1 MFLNSLM
8 LLGLTAVSVPIII
21 HFLNRRK
28 FRTVTWAAMRF
39 VRLSVD
45 QNQRRMKLEDLI
57 LLLLRCALL
66 ALLALA
72 LARPALDS
80 STTQLGGETKVNAVV
95 LLDNSFSMKVNEN
108 FVDAKKAAKAALD
121 GLPGNSACALL
132 LVSDVVDEK
141 FARPDPDLDGVRRA
155 IDEARLSHHA
165 TDLYP
170 ALQEAAKTLNE
181 TTGLRKEIYLIT
193 DGQRNGWRQKQDIV
207 GLLKKINKDIKT
219 HVIVVGNPEA
229 DQHNLGISRL
239 AVADPITTVGQ
250 PVDFEVEVTNYGDD
264 DDQDISLVLKDDKLR
279 EVDVASI
286 TTLPARE
293 STTVT
298 LKATFETDGFHSVT
312 AEIKRNSNS
321 VGGDDQELDDSRS
334 LVVRIA
340 PQIKVLLLDETKD
353 LEDDE
358 ADRETA
364 ILVSLFEA
372 IKTQGDRIEATVERP
387 EDAFAGS
394 TAGELAEQ
402 YHAIVMAN
410 ISKLTDSQVAI
421 LTEALRRG
429 VGLIVFPGDKIAPE
443 TYREQMFD
451 KLQIL
456 PAAFEPAEGLVPAD
470 IFGTETAFAL
480 APSTD
485 HPIMTLWDK
494 REDAFKDPRLKI
506 FRRSPL
512 RLAKTKAENAEAG
525 RVHTVMSFADG
536 TPALLERAWGRGR
549 VYQYATPADFDWGT
563 QWMSP
568 ISVIT
573 MRRILGSL
581 AQHRDRGLNLR
592 VGEVYNQRLDF
603 DLSTPNRMAKFST
616 PGTAAGERP
625 TTPIEQAGGIA
636 TVEYQDTHRA
646 GIYSYTIG
654 DRTNVVASFAVQ
666 PDSRESVMAA
676 LPAEEWTDVEGRD
689 GDGPLARRTNWGKDG
704 NGQAADLQKNVREG
718 RIGAEYW
725 KTLAV
730 LVLLIAGLETWLA
743 QRFSRPK

>member
-1 MFLNSLM
+1 MSFLNLPM
-8 LLGLTAVSVPIII
+8 LLGLTAISVPIII

-45 QNQRRMKLEDLI
+45 QNQRRMKIEDLI

-80 STTQLGGETKVNAVV
+80 GKQQLVGDTKVNAVV
-95 LLDNSFSMKVNEN
+95 LLDNSFSMKVNDN
-108 FVDAKKAAKAALD
+108 FEDAKKAAKAALD

-132 LVSDVVDEK
+132 LVSDVVDEEIP
-141 FARPDPDLDGVRRA
+141 RPDPDLDGVHRA
-155 IDEARLSHHA
+155 INEARLSHHA

-170 ALQEAAKTLNE
+170 ALQAAAETLNE
-181 TTGLRKEIYLIT
+181 STGLRKEIYLVT

-207 GLLKKINKDIKT
+207 NLLKQINKDIKT
-219 HVIVVGNPEA
+219 HVIVVGDPQSN
-229 DQHNLGISRL
+229 QQNLGISRL
-239 AVADPITTVGQ
+239 EVADPITTVGQ
-250 PVDFEVEVTNYGDD
+250 AVDFEVEVENYGDED
-264 DDQDISLVLKDDKLR
+264 DRDITLVLKDDQQK
-279 EVDVASI
+279 EVDMVPI

-293 STTVT
+293 TRTVT
-298 LKATFETDGFHSVT
+298 MKATFETDGYHFVR
-312 AEIKRNSNS
+312 AEIKRNTSGS
-321 VGGDDQELDDSRS
+321 GADAQELDDTRS

-340 PQIKVLLLDETKD
+340 PHVRVLLLDETAD

-358 ADRETA
+358 ADRETT
-364 ILVSLFEA
+364 ILKKFFDA
-372 IKTQGDRIEATVERP
+372 MNTQGDRIDASVKNP
-387 EDAFAGS
+387 EFLTQK
-394 TAGELAEQ
+394 TAGELAEE
-402 YHAIVMAN
+402 YHAIVLAN
-410 ISKLTDSQVAI
+410 ISKLEDQEVTTLAE
-421 LTEALRRG
+421 TLRRG
-429 VGLIVFPGDKIAPE
+429 IGLIVFPGDKINPE
-443 TYREQMFD
+443 VYREKMFE

-456 PAAFEPAEGLVPAD
+456 PAAYEPAEGLVPAD
-470 IFGTETAFAL
+470 IFGTETQFTL
-480 APSTD
+480 EPSTD
-485 HPIMTLWDK
+485 HPIMTIWSK

-512 RLAKTKAENAEAG
+512 RLAKTQTKNAEAG
-525 RVHTVMSFADG
+525 RVSTVMSFADG
-536 TPALLERAWGRGR
+536 SPALLERAWGRGR
-549 VYQYATPADFDWGT
+549 VFQYATPADFDWGT

-592 VGEVYNQRLDF
+592 VGEVYDQRLEF
-603 DLSTPNRMAKFST
+603 DLNTPNRVAKFQT
-616 PGTAAGERP
+616 PGTAPGERS
-625 TTPIEQAGGIA
+625 TGNIEQAGGIA
-636 TVEYQDTHRA
+636 SVEFADTHRA

-654 DRTNVVASFAVQ
+654 DRTNQVASFAVQ
-666 PDSRESVMAA
+666 PDSRESKMAEF
-676 LPAEEWTDVEGRD
+676 PAEEWDDVEGRD
-689 GDGPLARRTNWGKDG
+689 EDGRLARRTNWNKDS
-704 NGQAADLQKNVREG
+704 QAADLQKNVRES

-725 KTLAV
+725 KTLML